1 MKVEE
6 IKNKLAEIVKTTE
19 DSYDLGR
26 KVLYRVYPNLKYNYS
41 LRGKFGIDS
50 LDYHYYN
57 NLLKVPELPF
67 NSINN
72 TESFKNI
79 ITLALNNPDKYFV
92 LDYLGISAVLFEDGY
107 IMYGNDLHFYSNVP
121 EVPDEILKCLVE
133 NNQVNKFGY
142 VVKTPS
148 GFTTTVMAIKEI
160 DINLEQQYNDSLPHN
175 NVLNFIKSSCG
186 GISIFHGIPG
196 TGKTTYIRYLI
207 SSNPDIKFYFLDSSI
222 FAYIMDPSF
231 ISFLLEHK
239 NSVFILEDC
248 EDILISRDNSRNS
261 LISGLL
267 NIADGIIGD
276 SLNIKFICTFNSD
289 LNSIDKAL
297 LRKGRLKVKYEFGK
311 LDKNKSQNL
320 INNLGKIYKVTEP
333 MVLCDIY
340 NLEENTGYSE
350 KKQIK
355 IGF

>member
-1 MKVEE
+1 MKIEE
-6 IKNKLAEIVKTTE
+6 IKKKLTEIVETVE
-19 DSYDLGR
+19 YNYELGQA
-26 KVLYRVYPNLKYNYS
+26 VLYRLYPNLKYSYF
-41 LRGKFGIDS
+41 LTGKFDIDS

-57 NLLKVPELPF
+57 NLLKVSELPF
-67 NSINN
+67 NSINKK
-72 TESFKNI
+72 ESFKNI
-79 ITLALNNPDKYFV
+79 ITLAVNNPDKYFV
-92 LDYLGISAVLFEDGY
+92 LDYLRTNAVLFENGY
-107 IMYGNDLHFYSNVP
+107 IIYDGNLCFYSDVP

-133 NNQVNKFGY
+133 NKSINKFGY
-142 VVKTPS
+142 VVKSSS
-148 GFTTTVMAIKEI
+148 GFTTAEMTIKEI
-160 DINLEQQYNDSLPHN
+160 NVNLEQQYNDSLPHN

-239 NSVFILEDC
+239 NSIFILEDC
-248 EDILISRDNSRNS
+248 EDILVSRDNHRNN

-350 KKQIK
+350 KKQTK